1 MVGYRPF
8 VNPIIHWA
16 PGASASTTTG
26 FLPMARLH
34 LSLLRRYRFFSRMAQ
49 STVAA
54 EKSFDRQCYI
64 ARIALLINFVTQLR
78 ASLLVQVTILRFF
91 KNGGHVRG
99 DGIGPGVA
107 IVAAV
112 VAVQVTEIR
121 NECRA
126 WIDRKKNFFEN
137 WIRDR
142 DAIIGPTFRMLIV
155 QHKVERRE
163 SELSPIE
170 NAGRGQFRIVHFLDD
185 LRRNF
190 LGRIAIIS

>member
-1 MVGYRPF
+1 MEPCARAYSSRAYLYGMMIENGRIPALHKSDNSLGAWRKRINDYRLSSDGPALSF
-8 VNPIIHWA
+8 FAPPIPI
-16 PGASASTTTG
+16 
-26 FLPMARLH
+26 
-34 LSLLRRYRFFSRMAQ
+34 
-49 STVAA
+49 
-54 EKSFDRQCYI
+54 
-64 ARIALLINFVTQLR
+64 
-78 ASLLVQVTILRFF
+78 FF

-142 DAIIGPTFRMLIV
+142 NAIIGLIFRMLIV
-155 QHKVERRE
+155 QYKVERCE

-185 LRRNF
+185 VRRNF
-190 LGRIAIIS
+190 LGRIAIIGREGVEHVLVPNPVLQHL